1 MKLTNIL
8 NNIISEVGEG
18 SANPYSYSVKDK
30 LIGGGK
36 GTSFRDVTFT
46 TEDGDDYIINFSAY
60 YSDEETAF
68 FKLDFTTVDEY
79 GFENRADEVIN
90 KGRLFRIMA
99 TIVAAAKEFLNDIDY
114 KEKGIKKMVVFPSK
128 SKGMEKD
135 DRRANLY
142 MAYIK
147 RQLPVSDISYDGKRI
162 TATLAEEVN
171 EKEELTFTPSSGTK
185 AGGTFSLNNRKY
197 ELTSPIKDV
206 TIGGRY
212 VTTLPKG
219 TILYNLTGGLL
230 ADHESLKKFE
240 SRSSQYFDKPNYS
253 GIAIRQDKEV
263 LNNII
268 NNSKVLEFYR

>member
-1 MKLTNIL
+1 MKLTSIL

-68 FKLDFTTVDEY
+68 FKLDFTTLDDY

-162 TATLAEEVN
+162 EATL
-171 EKEELTFTPSSGTK
+171 K
-185 AGGTFSLNNRKY
+185 
-197 ELTSPIKDV
+197 
-206 TIGGRY
+206 
-212 VTTLPKG
+212 
-219 TILYNLTGGLL
+219 
-230 ADHESLKKFE
+230 
-240 SRSSQYFDKPNYS
+240 
-253 GIAIRQDKEV
+253 
-263 LNNII
+263 
-268 NNSKVLEFYR
+268 